1 MRDGLEVRIGIYTL
15 PYTKSISNKD
25 LPYCSREYIQYSVIA
40 YMGKRMDVYVYI
52 WLIYFSVHLKLTQ
65 LCKSPIL
72 QLHTHSHTHQFL
84 QFVV

>member
-40 YMGKRMDVYVYI
+40 YMGKRMDVYVY
-52 WLIYFSVHLKLTQ
+52 V
-65 LCKSPIL
+65 
-72 QLHTHSHTHQFL
+72 
-84 QFVV
+84 